1 MNNYIG
7 VFDSGIGGFTI
18 LEKLKEILPKEKFL
32 YYADRDNVPYGNK
45 TDEELLEITF
55 GIVEGLKKYGCKMIV
70 IACNTA
76 TTRCMKKLKE
86 KYQDML
92 FVGVVP
98 AIKVACDNDFKN
110 TLVMATPA
118 TIEAERTLQLV
129 KENKKKE
136 QNIYLVACEGLAP
149 AIEKGDFKTIDK
161 ILNNVA
167 KDYQDKN
174 IDAVVLGCTHYP
186 LIKEEILAKMPNVQ
200 LIDGSLGVANEVKRQ
215 LEENNLLN
223 EGTGCIHFLEKIV

>member
-45 TDEELLEITF
+45 TDEELLEITS

-129 KENKKKE
+129 KENKKKD

>member
-45 TDEELLEITF
+45 TDEELLEITSS
-55 GIVEGLKKYGCKMIV
+55 IVEGLKKYGCKMIV

>member
-18 LEKLKEILPKEKFL
+18 LEKLKEILPNEKFL
-32 YYADRDNVPYGNK
+32 YYADRCNVPYGNK
-45 TDEELLEITF
+45 SDEELLKITSN
-55 GIVEGLKKYGCKMIV
+55 IVEGFRKYGCKMIV

-98 AIKVACDNDFKN
+98 AIKVACDNNFKN

-129 KENKKKE
+129 KDNKKKN
-136 QNIYLVACEGLAP
+136 QNIYLVACEGLAV
-149 AIEKGDFKTIDK
+149 AIEKGNFKEIDK
-161 ILNNVA
+161 ILTNIA
-167 KDYQDKN
+167 RDYQDKK
-174 IDAVVLGCTHYP
+174 IDAIVLGCTHYP
-186 LIKEEILAKMPNVQ
+186 LIKEEIHEKMPNVE

-215 LEENNLLN
+215 LEKNNLLN
-223 EGTGCIHFLEKIV
+223 KGLGCVHFLEKIV